1 VKVWEVK
8 FSRAGE
14 FEKVAR
20 AFDLTGHSSGVYS
33 FSFSADS
40 SRMATVSKDGT
51 WKVFDTAVEFTKG
64 QDPTVIMNGSYSWDS
79 NLPSNITISP
89 DGKVVALNQD
99 KSLAFYSVLS
109 GDSAGSLTDVHSE
122 SVSQVI
128 FSSGSD
134 LVFTSGDRHVRVFH
148 NVPGMRIQIQV
159 QCTVMFWVFRFLPG
173 KRIHIQLQCT
183 GMSGPFIMCP
193 VRVFIFGYSDSVQ
206 ACSGF
211 A

>member
-1 VKVWEVK
+1 MQFCWY
-8 FSRAGE
+8 A
-14 FEKVAR
+14 
-20 AFDLTGHSSGVYS
+20 
-33 FSFSADS
+33 
-40 SRMATVSKDGT
+40 MMICI
-51 WKVFDTAVEFTKG
+51 
-64 QDPTVIMNGSYSWDS
+64 QDPTVIMSGPYSWDS

-89 DGKVVALNQD
+89 NGKVVALSQD

-122 SVSQVI
+122 PVSQVI

-183 GMSGPFIMCP
+183 GMYGPFIMCP
-193 VRVFIFGYSDSVQ
+193 VRVFIFGYSQ
-206 ACSGF
+206 CTGMFWFCITFTA
-211 A
+211 